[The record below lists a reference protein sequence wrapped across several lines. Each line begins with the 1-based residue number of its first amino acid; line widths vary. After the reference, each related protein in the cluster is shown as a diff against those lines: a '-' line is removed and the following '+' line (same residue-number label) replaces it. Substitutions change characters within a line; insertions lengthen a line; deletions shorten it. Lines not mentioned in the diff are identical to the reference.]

1 MSRVGRRCGWL
12 LLGLLSAAGAQE
24 AVEPDW
30 LAQAQTAL
38 VAGDNGA
45 ADRAFTRHLEAQ
57 PTDAGAY
64 FQRAK
69 ARTRLG
75 RGGEAAADLR
85 AALRLKPESVAS
97 AQALAELLETQGH
110 RTAALA
116 AYEAWLALAPEAA
129 AARAGQQRLA
139 AIVGAQPPAAEPAE
153 PDPTPHVPAAPSAA
167 IGPRVGLVANRLD
180 PVTIEGWTNGGA
192 ETGSG
197 HLLDYTFASA
207 PVDWQP
213 TGGRWEVSSR
223 FACDPTWSFFGGW
236 SEALAAVWN
245 KRTLLGDQL
254 FEAYVAFKHGLRFVA
269 GDWGEAPVNMCL
281 TLCGDGQNPSSGY
294 TFIYGADEGA
304 RTIIRRGDQVLAET
318 RNPDFLPP
326 SYLDT
331 RPPSEA
337 LHWRWWRLEA
347 RRTGGML
354 SFWVDGRKAL
364 ETPDLDPLPGG
375 QPALWTVRN
384 GLMVA
389 RVRLAFEAEAMPT
402 VPLVRITAEPEL

>member
-1 MSRVGRRCGWL
+1 
-12 LLGLLSAAGAQE
+12 
-24 AVEPDW
+24 
-30 LAQAQTAL
+30 
-38 VAGDNGA
+38 
-45 ADRAFTRHLEAQ
+45 
-57 PTDAGAY
+57 
-64 FQRAK
+64 
-69 ARTRLG
+69 
-75 RGGEAAADLR
+75 
-85 AALRLKPESVAS
+85 
-97 AQALAELLETQGH
+97 
-110 RTAALA
+110 
-116 AYEAWLALAPEAA
+116 
-129 AARAGQQRLA
+129 LA